1 MFGIKPSVEE
11 RAITSLPWGDWGDS
25 GTASWSGKTVTTDT
39 AMQLLT
45 VYGCSD
51 FIGEGISTLPIDEF
65 RDLPDGGSEEIKKP
79 GWLEEPTP
87 DLSFIDWCSQVLNSV
102 VLGGNAYCRL
112 DYFES
117 MQVREVAP
125 LDPNVCSVRR
135 ERGRKVIY
143 VNGTPAPSGSILH
156 IKGPMWPGADVGMS
170 PVEYARQTIGK
181 GLAVEE
187 FSARFFGQGMNLSGV
202 IEDPGPPDSEKAR
215 MMARVWARLH
225 AGNSKAHLPGV
236 LQGGATWKP
245 TGVTNEQAQFLQTQQ
260 FSAAQ
265 IASFLF
271 RIDPSEFG
279 LSMSAGGSI
288 TYANIEQRN
297 VRKLQVTFLPW
308 IVRLERALSSL
319 LAKPRYVKFNVDGLL
334 RGDTKTRFDTYLVAS
349 QINQAAAAIGDKP
362 IMLTSEMRELEDLDP
377 LADED
382 VPEAP
387 KPAPVAVPAADEDE
401 EPVEDEAKAAPVLS
415 IVPDDVIVVRNAA
428 GVVVGYKRGE
438 VSDGVA

>member
-1 MFGIKPSVEE
+1 MFGIKAASEE
-11 RAITSLPWGDWGDS
+11 RAITSLPWGVWAGDEA
-25 GTASWSGKTVTTDT
+25 GPTWSGKAVTTST

-51 FIGEGISTLPIDEF
+51 FIGEGISTLPIDVF
-65 RDLPDGGSEEIKKP
+65 RDRGADGSEEVKKP
-79 GWLEEPTP
+79 GWLDEPAP
-87 DLSFIDWCSQVLNSV
+87 DLGFIDWCSQVLNSL
-102 VLGGNAYCRL
+102 VLGGNAFCRL
-112 DYFES
+112 EYGDGMS
-117 MQVREVAP
+117 LREAVP
-125 LDPNVCSVRR
+125 LDPDVCSVRR

-143 VNGTPAPSGSILH
+143 VNGVPAAPQSVLH
-156 IKGPMWPGADVGMS
+156 IKGPMLPGRDVGMS
-170 PVEYARQTIGK
+170 PIEYARQTIGK

-225 AGNSKAHLPGV
+225 SGNSKSHLPGV

-260 FSAAQ
+260 FTAAQ
-265 IASFLF
+265 ICSFLF

-308 IVRLERALSSL
+308 IVRIEQALSSL

-334 RGDTKTRFDTYLVAS
+334 RGDTKSRFDTYEVAS
-349 QINQAAAAIGDKP
+349 RINTAAVAIGDKP
-362 IMLTSEMRELEDLDP
+362 IMLTSEMRDLEDMDP
-377 LADED
+377 LAPED
-382 VPEAP
+382 VPV
-387 KPAPVAVPAADEDE
+387 KPAAPAPPAMPAADTPSD
-401 EPVEDEAKAAPVLS
+401 PQQNALR
-415 IVPDDVIVVRNAA
+415 VVT
-428 GVVVGYKRGE
+428 GGTT
-438 VSDGVA
+438 